1 MKGIYRRGN
10 TYWIDYF
17 YRGRR
22 IRESAETSNKKLAED
37 ILAKRKVQIAEGKFL
52 DVIKQEKIKFE
63 DFADEYL
70 RMHSIQNKSYR
81 EDVNNIK
88 ILKRSFSGRYL
99 NEITALD
106 VEKYKAERIKTV
118 KPATV
123 NRGLAVLR
131 SMYNRAIE
139 WKKIKENPC
148 NTVHLF
154 KENNQRLRYLEQAE
168 INKLLENCSGNLKGI
183 VTVAVFTG
191 MRRGEILGLKWTD
204 CDFQRDVI
212 RLTDTKN
219 GEVRAIPMNEQV
231 KTALIK
237 IRRHPLA
244 PYIFCKRDGSP
255 YGDVDKSFFTAL
267 KKSGI
272 MEFHFHDLRHTFASQ
287 LVMSGV
293 DLNTVRELMGHK
305 SLAMTL
311 RYSHL
316 SSDHKR
322 RAVDLLSQRI
332 VTKNV
337 TITTQKPI
345 LENLIVSEVFENISV
360 T

>member
-1 MKGIYRRGN
+1 MAVYRKGKNYF
-10 TYWIDYF
+10 IDF
-17 YRGRR
+17 YVNGRR
-22 IRESAETSNKKLAED
+22 KRESIGESKKLAE
-37 ILAKRKVQIAEGKFL
+37 IVFKKRKVEVAEGKFL
-52 DVIKQEKIKFE
+52 DIKKQEKIKFE

-70 RMHSIQNKSYR
+70 RMHSVQNKSYR

-88 ILKRSFSGRYL
+88 ILKRFFGGRYL

-148 NTVHLF
+148 NTVRLF

-168 INKLLENCSGNLKGI
+168 INKLLDNCSGNLKGI

-191 MRRGEILGLKWTD
+191 MRRGEILNLKWTD

-219 GEVRAIPMNEQV
+219 DEIRAIPMNEQI
-231 KTALIK
+231 KTALIR
-237 IRRHPLA
+237 IRRHPTS
-244 PYIFCKRDGSP
+244 PYIFCKCDGSP

-267 KKSGI
+267 KKSDI
-272 MEFHFHDLRHTFASQ
+272 IEFHFHDLRHTFASQ

-322 RAVDLLSQRI
+322 RAVDILGQRMD
-332 VTKNV
+332 
-337 TITTQKPI
+337 TIWTPKPI
-345 LENLIVSEVFENISV
+345 DEVGKKLTVSEVFENTSV
-360 T
+360 I